1 MGILTRIFG
10 EKKEEEES
18 IQAIE
23 KDLLKLKERVK
34 AEMIAIFGVGGRL
47 KGLPLVYAADDEPAL
62 KQFSARLYELIGP
75 IKFLS
80 EQRTLRDFV
89 INYHDSIL
97 FYKQILTNI
106 GFFAIL
112 LDKEDILTVKQWVY
126 KKESTLK
133 DLLHK

>member
-1 MGILTRIFG
+1 MGILSRIFG
-10 EKKEEEES
+10 EKKEEET

-23 KDLLKLKERVK
+23 EDLLKLKGKTK

-80 EQRTLRDFV
+80 EQRSLRDFV
-89 INYHDSIL
+89 INYEDSIL
-97 FYKQILTNI
+97 YYKQILTNF

-112 LDKEDILTVKQWVY
+112 LDKEDILTLKQWYY
-126 KKESTLK
+126 KKESVLK
-133 DLLHK
+133 ELLHE